1 MIQRNRN
8 NTPRQLMKFT
18 IALLSQM
25 GYNEKRCNFGKGV
38 FFLLNVNQY
47 MESIKDRE
55 NKESAEIYFDNSA
68 TTRPCAAALSA
79 AFETM
84 YCHWGNPSS
93 THARGTEAAAIIS
106 EARHAVAA
114 ALSADDKEI
123 TFTSGG
129 TEANNLA
136 IFGAA
141 EKNKK
146 LGNRI
151 VTTAIEHSSVLD
163 SVNEL
168 EKRGFEV
175 IRLMP
180 DSKGRISA
188 EDVRSAITPDT
199 ILVSLMM
206 VNNEVGSILPI
217 ETAVKTA
224 RRIAPRALVHCDC
237 VQSFGK
243 LPINVKRLGTDMVTV
258 SAHKIHGIKG
268 AGALWKA
275 GAVHIPPR
283 TFGGHQE
290 NGFRTGTEAVP
301 TIAGFGKAAEWMG
314 SRKSMNER
322 LAYVKDLRDE
332 LWRGLSEIDN
342 IVINSPEDGLPYI
355 LNFSTCCVKA
365 ETMLNF
371 FSQHGIYVSSGSACA
386 KGEPSH
392 VLKALGL
399 PREAADSA
407 IRVSFCEDNTKDEIA
422 VFLQVLKEGIDTL
435 AHFR

>member
-1 MIQRNRN
+1 M
-8 NTPRQLMKFT
+8 
-18 IALLSQM
+18 
-25 GYNEKRCNFGKGV
+25 
-38 FFLLNVNQY
+38 FFLLSINQY
-47 MESIKDRE
+47 LETTDDKD
-55 NKESAEIYFDNSA
+55 KSEIYFDNSA
-68 TTRPCAAALSA
+68 TTKPCAAALSG

-84 YCHWGNPSS
+84 YCYWGNPSS

-129 TEANNLA
+129 TEANNIA

-146 LGNRI
+146 QGNRI

-180 DSKGRISA
+180 DSKGRIST
-188 EDVRSAITPDT
+188 EEVRNAITADT
-199 ILVSLMM
+199 ILVSMMM

-217 ETAVKTA
+217 EAAVKAA
-224 RRIAPRALVHCDC
+224 RRNAPRALVHCDC
-237 VQSFGK
+237 VQAFGK
-243 LPINVKRLGTDMVTV
+243 LPINVKRLGVDMVTV

-275 GAVHIPPR
+275 SSVHIPPR
-283 TFGGHQE
+283 TYGGHQE
-290 NGFRTGTEAVP
+290 HSFRTGTEAVP
-301 TIAGFGKAAEWMG
+301 AIAGFGKAAEVMCN
-314 SRKSMNER
+314 RKNISER
-322 LAYVKDLRDE
+322 LVYVKE
-332 LWRGLSEIDN
+332 LHDTMRKGLSEIDN

-355 LNFSTCCVKA
+355 LNFSTCCIKA

-392 VLKALGL
+392 VLKALQL

-407 IRVSFCEDNTKDEIA
+407 IRVSFCEDNTTEEIA
-422 VFLQVLKEGIDTL
+422 VFLRVLQEGVDTL

>member
-1 MIQRNRN
+1 
-8 NTPRQLMKFT
+8 MKS
-18 IALLSQM
+18 L
-25 GYNEKRCNFGKGV
+25 Y
-38 FFLLNVNQY
+38 
-47 MESIKDRE
+47 DRE
-55 NKESAEIYFDNSA
+55 QDEQSKSEIYFDNSA

-84 YCHWGNPSS
+84 YCYWGNPSS
-93 THARGTEAAAIIS
+93 THARGTEAAAVVS

-129 TEANNLA
+129 TEANNIA
-136 IFGAA
+136 VFGAA

-146 LGNRI
+146 QGNRI

-188 EDVRSAITPDT
+188 EDIRSAITSDT
-199 ILVSLMM
+199 ILVSMMM

-217 ETAVKTA
+217 ETAVKAA
-224 RRIAPRALVHCDC
+224 RRNAPRALIHCDC
-237 VQSFGK
+237 VQAFGK
-243 LPINVKRLGTDMVTV
+243 LPINVKRLGADMVTV

-275 GAVHIPPR
+275 SSVHIPPR

-290 NGFRTGTEAVP
+290 NGFRTGTESVP
-301 TIAGFGKAAEWMG
+301 NIAGFGKAAAIMCG
-314 SRKSMNER
+314 RKEINER
-322 LAYVKDLRDE
+322 LGYVKELHDL
-332 LWRGLSEIDN
+332 LWSGLSEMEH
-342 IVINSPEDGLPYI
+342 IVINSSEDGLPYI
-355 LNFSTCCVKA
+355 LNFSTCCIKA
-365 ETMLNF
+365 ETMLNY
-371 FSQHGIYVSSGSACA
+371 FSRHGIYVSSGSACA

-392 VLKALGL
+392 VLKALQL

-407 IRVSFCEDNTKDEIA
+407 IRVSFCEHNTKEEIA
-422 VFLQVLKEGIDTL
+422 VFLQVLQEGIDTL
-435 AHFR
+435 AHFH